1 MYRRVSG
8 KGQVDGYGLDS
19 QEADCR
25 RWAKSAGH
33 RIIADCPDEGL
44 SGTLDSIDRPG
55 LDCAM
60 AWVRGGGADG
70 LLIPRMDRLARAIT
84 VQEAVLAVVW
94 REGGRVFSADS
105 GEVLPDDPDDP
116 IRTLM
121 RQMMGVIAEF
131 DRRQTVKKLRDGRLA
146 KAATGRHSVGDY
158 AYGTRG
164 GGKGRERDAVA
175 NDAEQAVL
183 ERMLQL
189 RADGYSYRRICAAL
203 EEDNVPTRRKGRWQP
218 DTVRKYLL
226 RAGAA

>member
-1 MYRRVSG
+1 MYLRVSG

-25 RWAKSAGH
+25 KWAKANGH
-33 RIIADCPDEGL
+33 RITEVCPDEGL

-60 AWVRGGGADG
+60 GRVRSGRVDG
-70 LLIPRMDRLARAIT
+70 LLVPRMDRLARAIT

-94 REGGRVFSADS
+94 RDGGKVFAADT

-131 DRRQTVKKLRDGRLA
+131 DRRHTVKKLRDGRQA
-146 KAATGRHSVGDY
+146 KQATGRKAVGDY
-158 AYGTRG
+158 AYGTKG
-164 GGKGRERDAVA
+164 GGKGRERDAVP
-175 NDAEQAVL
+175 DADEQAVL
-183 ERMLQL
+183 DRIVQM
-189 RADGYSYRRICAAL
+189 RTDGYSYRRICAAL
-203 EEDNVPTRRKGRWQP
+203 EEEGVPTRRDGRWQP
-218 DTVRKYLL
+218 ATVQRYAR